1 MQTGLNQKQRVL
13 IAMADPGFPKW
24 GEPTQKGGGYYLAI
38 FYRKLHENQEKWT
51 KDGLRPKFYYI
62 VLGNLVIFDH
72 IFF

>member
-1 MQTGLNQKQRVL
+1 MGGAN
-13 IAMADPGFPKW
+13 
-24 GEPTQKGGGYYLAI
+24 QKGGGSYYLAI
-38 FYRKLHENQEKWT
+38 FCRKLHENQEKWT